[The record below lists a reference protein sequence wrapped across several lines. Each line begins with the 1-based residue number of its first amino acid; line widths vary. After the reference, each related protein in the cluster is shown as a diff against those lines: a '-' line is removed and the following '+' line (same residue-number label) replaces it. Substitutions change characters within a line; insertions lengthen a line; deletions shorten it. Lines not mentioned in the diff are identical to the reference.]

1 MIVAAR
7 AAAPRPTHQAG
18 VVKRCLV
25 SAFGGRYLAYI
36 VRPHITILFDS
47 NVRIATHLWAFG
59 LTVLTAM
66 ATTITSNAILMTPL
80 GHAVHQHAPP
90 SNTPNHSATPNQAH
104 ATNVPPSS
112 THNAMV
118 ASAQTTTRQVVP
130 AAGSTPVSTKK
141 KSYCI
146 RWSPVNKCMVVSGL
160 VLVLIALIA
169 QLYSTIMSRPGSLAD
184 RRAIWSSYNDFRAT
198 CISELESELS
208 LSPSCNKT
216 LAQPAE
222 LPPGLQK
229 RDVIKVS
236 AYLVQGMVAVV
247 VASVVSALVYA
258 ATQFFD
264 TLQLTTVTW
273 NTFDMNGGNTLDG
286 MNRIERKFERP
297 ETTLVSS
304 SDLIT
309 RVRQKFLSPETSSE
323 YRLRSTRV
331 LMLHMPSKISIP
343 DKRTASQ
350 HAAVVHW
357 KQLCQLS
364 KKPGTHTIKV
374 PLLSASDTQR
384 LSLRQINPKL
394 RGPDSTST
402 DIDSDSASFPASA
415 AFYGSFESEICEYPT
430 VYFLID
436 DAESIDRVGSDRGY
450 LYVLLNSDLL
460 DYGPTLDYE
469 QNVFKGLSARGKA
482 RVQYGDRI
490 NSPDFFGGGP
500 DLQERRRYK
509 GFWD

>member
-1 MIVAAR
+1 
-7 AAAPRPTHQAG
+7 
-18 VVKRCLV
+18 
-25 SAFGGRYLAYI
+25 
-36 VRPHITILFDS
+36 
-47 NVRIATHLWAFG
+47 
-59 LTVLTAM
+59 
-66 ATTITSNAILMTPL
+66 
-80 GHAVHQHAPP
+80 
-90 SNTPNHSATPNQAH
+90 
-104 ATNVPPSS
+104 
-112 THNAMV
+112 
-118 ASAQTTTRQVVP
+118 
-130 AAGSTPVSTKK
+130 
-141 KSYCI
+141 
-146 RWSPVNKCMVVSGL
+146 MVVSGL

-169 QLYSTIMSRPGSLAD
+169 QLYSTIMSRPGNLAD

-222 LPPGLQK
+222 PPPGLQK

-258 ATQFFD
+258 ATLFFD

-430 VYFLID
+430 VYFLND
-436 DAESIDRVGSDRGY
+436 DAESIDRIGSDRGY
-450 LYVLLNSDLL
+450 LYVLLNSDPL

-482 RVQYGDRI
+482 RVQ
-490 NSPDFFGGGP
+490 
-500 DLQERRRYK
+500 
-509 GFWD
+509 